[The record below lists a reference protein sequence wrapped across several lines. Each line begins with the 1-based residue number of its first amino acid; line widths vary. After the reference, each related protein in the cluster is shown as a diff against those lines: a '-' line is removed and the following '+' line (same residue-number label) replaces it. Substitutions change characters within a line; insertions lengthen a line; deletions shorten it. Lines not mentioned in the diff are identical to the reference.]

1 MLQMTDTSVRISPL
15 LAVELLTDF
24 PATDMFTRLGE
35 RGGTGGGGPRE
46 LCGRKFG
53 TRSFNTAGRLTGAA
67 LNGLVAATVGLVL
80 PPTISPPPPELLG
93 DTTPSVAVRQ

>member
-1 MLQMTDTSVRISPL
+1 MLQKTVTSRRISPL
-15 LAVELLTDF
+15 LGVELLTDF

-46 LCGRKFG
+46 LCGRRFG
-53 TRSFNTAGRLTGAA
+53 TRSFNTAGKLTGPA
-67 LNGLVAATVGLVL
+67 LNGLVEATVEVVL
-80 PPTISPPPPELLG
+80 PPPTSAPPPELLG